1 MIREV
6 DLLEYNK
13 LIQVQINNGVDYS
26 EQYKGSRKTLIVRNK
41 PLVSLLLSGSYL
53 DLGNLTDKQFG
64 SFLGLFKNH
73 IYKQVSKKNLYHLK
87 IDYNG
92 LSRGKN
98 KQAFDK
104 AEIMNTWYNVDLN
117 SAYWQMGYVLG
128 YVSKNFYEK
137 YIDND
142 EYKSAKRFCYS
153 FLARQN
159 FREYSNGNRIYC
171 DNSLDQQIFD
181 NIRNKL
187 YCIIERALDIC
198 QDDYLEYNI
207 DSITVSNSK
216 LPAVIQFFDDLQLK
230 FSVNEFVKLSENK
243 FILKGRVRNF

>member
-1 MIREV
+1 
-6 DLLEYNK
+6 
-13 LIQVQINNGVDYS
+13 
-26 EQYKGSRKTLIVRNK
+26 
-41 PLVSLLLSGSYL
+41 
-53 DLGNLTDKQFG
+53 
-64 SFLGLFKNH
+64 
-73 IYKQVSKKNLYHLK
+73 
-87 IDYNG
+87 
-92 LSRGKN
+92 
-98 KQAFDK
+98 
-104 AEIMNTWYNVDLN
+104 
-117 SAYWQMGYVLG
+117 
-128 YVSKNFYEK
+128 
-137 YIDND
+137 
-142 EYKSAKRFCYS
+142 
-153 FLARQN
+153 LARQN

-181 NIRNKL
+181 NIRNNL